1 MLVLTVLRSVG
12 AVDYNGS
19 GLGVKLSTHFHVVP
33 KLRIKDPC
41 LHSPYTCMTRGGG
54 STNSVE
60 DRGQRERRS
69 GGGSPLV
76 RGSTQFANE

>member
-1 MLVLTVLRSVG
+1 LKYG
-12 AVDYNGS
+12 ASFSKYNFEVTAS
-19 GLGVKLSTHFHVVP
+19 GVP
-33 KLRIKDPC
+33 RNFF
-41 LHSPYTCMTRGGG
+41 RGGG
-54 STNSVE
+54 DYARIFFKGKGSKNSVE